1 MASYQYL
8 TDRGVIIPD
17 TAQTKQEVIADFQA
31 AFGADMPVD
40 DATPQGVLINLD
52 VETRDNVARN
62 NAEVANQINPD
73 IAGGIFLDG
82 IWAFLGGERRKATR
96 SQIIGAVFSGTP
108 NVLIPAG
115 SIAEV
120 ALTGDT
126 FRTTQ
131 PMIIG
136 PLGSVTGDMEAV
148 DFGPIQVP
156 VGGLDSVASSVLGWE
171 TVTNP
176 NAAIP
181 GMDEESDA
189 SARRRRRQT
198 LAIQGLSI
206 SEAITSQLYSLEGV
220 KSLAFRENI
229 ASTTQVIDGIT
240 MVAHS
245 VWVCVDGG
253 DSTEIANALHRTKTM
268 GAAWNGAVVVNIVDQ
283 YSGQDYAIRFDRPAE
298 IQIFAR
304 ITVRPSSFD
313 AQTLIPNIIE
323 EYVNGDLEGDSG
335 LTVGRDVSP
344 WKLSGAINQVQPML
358 YVSKVELSTD
368 GITYST
374 NNLPIA
380 LDEVARLPIGS
391 VQVLVV

>member
-1 MASYQYL
+1 
-8 TDRGVIIPD
+8 
-17 TAQTKQEVIADFQA
+17 
-31 AFGADMPVD
+31 
-40 DATPQGVLINLD
+40 
-52 VETRDNVARN
+52 
-62 NAEVANQINPD
+62 
-73 IAGGIFLDG
+73 
-82 IWAFLGGERRKATR
+82 
-96 SQIIGAVFSGTP
+96 
-108 NVLIPAG
+108 
-115 SIAEV
+115 
-120 ALTGDT
+120 
-126 FRTTQ
+126 
-131 PMIIG
+131 
-136 PLGSVTGDMEAV
+136 
-148 DFGPIQVP
+148 
-156 VGGLDSVASSVLGWE
+156 
-171 TVTNP
+171 
-176 NAAIP
+176 
-181 GMDEESDA
+181 
-189 SARRRRRQT
+189 
-198 LAIQGLSI
+198 
-206 SEAITSQLYSLEGV
+206 
-220 KSLAFRENI
+220 
-229 ASTTQVIDGIT
+229 

-344 WKLSGAINQVQPML
+344 WELSGAINQVQPML